1 MSTNKSNTKT
11 INRTNI
17 KNKKIHTSSNFYFKS
32 HLIIILC
39 VLFLPLWAFGSNDFD
54 NALKF
59 KISKIQEKF
68 SPYLVSL
75 KKGNAVYFSKNV
87 ALAPLSIIE
96 ESTKTIAVDSK
107 LKIALLTVDKFLKEM
122 EFKIPQENSDV
133 FFLLTNNGFIKIFN
147 VRGIKAGN
155 LIKLK
160 GTYSFGSLLISTD
173 LEPLGIIVSSDEE
186 SSEVLLIK
194 AVEKE
199 IEKLINRKPGWL
211 GIQAQ
216 TITEDL
222 KRVLSSDYGVVITN
236 IYQNGPADKVGLK
249 RGDIIIEADNVTIK
263 EFKDLQDLLS
273 IKFSGEVMT
282 VKVRRNETKK
292 EFTVTLEEPPELIK
306 QAEIQL
312 PSIPGVE
319 IIEIP
324 KNVKESIKE
333 SIKGVYINNVMENSP
348 VLGILKKGDIIVE
361 LNKYG
366 INNTQDFYEIIS
378 RSKGDLLILLY
389 RQGNF
394 QYVIIPSQKSR

>member
-11 INRTNI
+11 IDRSNFR
-17 KNKKIHTSSNFYFKS
+17 NKKVYTSLNFFFKS

-39 VLFLPLWAFGSNDFD
+39 VLLLPLWAFGSNDFD
-54 NALKF
+54 KAIKL
-59 KISKIQEKF
+59 KISKIQEQF
-68 SPYLVSL
+68 SPYLIYL
-75 KKGNAVYFSKNV
+75 KKGNSVYFSKNV

-96 ESTKTIAVDSK
+96 ESTKIIAVDSK
-107 LKIALLTVDKFLKEM
+107 LKIALLTVDKFLQAM

-147 VRGIKAGN
+147 VEGIKDGN
-155 LIKLK
+155 FIKLK
-160 GTYSFGSLLISTD
+160 GTYSLGSLLISTD
-173 LEPLGIIVSSDEE
+173 LEPLGIIVSTNEE

-222 KRVLSSDYGVVITN
+222 KRVLLSDYGVVITN
-236 IYQNGPADKVGLK
+236 IYQKGPADKVGLK

-263 EFKDLQDLLS
+263 EVRDLQDLLS
-273 IKFSGEVMT
+273 IKFSGEVIT
-282 VKVRRNETKK
+282 LKVIRNETKK
-292 EFTVTLEEPPELIK
+292 EFTVTLEEPPELINP
-306 QAEIQL
+306 AEIKP

-324 KNVKESIKE
+324 KNFKE
-333 SIKGVYINNVMENSP
+333 SIKGVYINNISENSP
-348 VLGILKKGDIIVE
+348 ALGILKKGDIIVE
-361 LNKYG
+361 LNRYG

-394 QYVIIPSQKSR
+394 QYVIIPAQKSR